1 MKLKIAGVEASSLA
15 ARFGTPVYVYDQG
28 SLENRMREFADAFRS
43 PEFDCHVAYASKAFC
58 CIAMMELVQRE
69 GLWADVVSGGELY
82 TAVKAGFN
90 MKHILF
96 HGNSKTDAEL
106 ELALESG
113 VGTIVVDNLSEA
125 GRLAFL
131 AQHYPQAGTRV
142 LLRINPGVEAHTHAY
157 IVTADID
164 SKFGISITRPD
175 EICETCR
182 ILHESPA
189 LTFAG
194 FHTHIGSQIFEP
206 EAFAAEIDKVCSFA
220 KQFQDQTGIQ
230 VSCLD
235 LGGGFA
241 ARYTDKDDC
250 PPIPVICRQ
259 ILEAAARAKKQY
271 GLQVKELI
279 IEPGRSIAAEAGYTL
294 YTVDGIKDTD
304 HRRYVFVNGGMNDNI
319 RPALYQAE
327 YDADLADHL
336 KEPKDEVVTI
346 AGKCCESGDI
356 IASDIRLQHAEPGDI
371 LAVYTTGAYGQ
382 SMASNY
388 NRLAVPGT
396 LFVKDGLAHWVIRPQ
411 TPDDLIR
418 NDLSLNH
425 TEAGEAE

>member
-1 MKLKIAGVEASSLA
+1 M
-15 ARFGTPVYVYDQG
+15 
-28 SLENRMREFADAFRS
+28 NAD
-43 PEFDCHVAYASKAFC
+43 P
-58 CIAMMELVQRE
+58 
-69 GLWADVVSGGELY
+69 
-82 TAVKAGFN
+82 
-90 MKHILF
+90 
-96 HGNSKTDAEL
+96 
-106 ELALESG
+106 
-113 VGTIVVDNLSEA
+113 
-125 GRLAFL
+125 
-131 AQHYPQAGTRV
+131 
-142 LLRINPGVEAHTHAY
+142 
-157 IVTADID
+157 
-164 SKFGISITRPD
+164 
-175 EICETCR
+175 
-182 ILHESPA
+182 
-189 LTFAG
+189 
-194 FHTHIGSQIFEP
+194 
-206 EAFAAEIDKVCSFA
+206 
-220 KQFQDQTGIQ
+220 
-230 VSCLD
+230 
-235 LGGGFA
+235 
-241 ARYTDKDDC
+241 
-250 PPIPVICRQ
+250 
-259 ILEAAARAKKQY
+259 
-271 GLQVKELI
+271 
-279 IEPGRSIAAEAGYTL
+279 AAEAGYTL
-294 YTVDGIKDTD
+294 YTVGGIKDTD